1 MEQLRK
7 IFNNPVLRKRIR
19 WTLTLLA
26 LYRLLVFIPVPFA
39 DIDVLVNFTNL
50 KNSSLS
56 YFALLLWWTLDQFS
70 ILAVWLAPYIN
81 ASIIM
86 QLLNGVIPSLEAM
99 QEEGEQGQK
108 KIAQIT
114 RWITFPL
121 AFLQGIGI
129 TYFIN
134 YYLGGN
140 AISLSFGTIALVALT
155 MAFGTMLLVWI
166 GDLIT
171 EHGIWNGT
179 SMIIFASIVSG
190 ISSSLYSS
198 IWSATNPLSI
208 TLFILVFVALLV
220 ILCIFLIK
228 TLKEIPVIYAR
239 QGKVQ
244 QTSTLPFPL
253 NPVGMVPI
261 IFSIAFV
268 SFPYLITQLIAKF
281 GGSTQGLKNT
291 ADRIEANFNIYSQNP
306 TRLTIG
312 VYFLLVV
319 FFTFFYAMVQ
329 FNPEKIADNIQ
340 KRWGYIPSIRPGKE
354 TVQYI
359 SKIIW
364 HLCFW
369 GGLGLWVLAC
379 YSYLLNRIPLLQ
391 NLFQWFGTIPVIVTG
406 SGIII
411 IVWVVQDIMNKVK
424 SEQYMNEL
432 E

>member
-7 IFNNPVLRKRIR
+7 IFTNPVLRRRIR
-19 WTLTLLA
+19 WTFGLLA

-56 YFALLLWWTLDQFS
+56 YFALLLWWTLDKFS
-70 ILAVWLAPYIN
+70 LLAVWLAPYIN

-99 QEEGEQGQK
+99 QEEWEQGQK
-108 KIAQIT
+108 RIGQIT
-114 RWITFPL
+114 RRLTFPL

-140 AISLSFGTIALVALT
+140 AISLSFGTIALVALV
-155 MAFGTMLLVWI
+155 MAFGSMLLVWI

-171 EHGIWNGT
+171 EHGIGNGT

-198 IWSATNPLSI
+198 IWSADNRLSI
-208 TLFILVFVALLV
+208 TLFILIFIIILV
-220 ILCIFLIK
+220 VLSIFLIK

-281 GGSTQGLKNT
+281 GGSTQWLKNA
-291 ADRIEANFNIYSQNP
+291 ADRIESNFNIYNENP

-369 GGLGLWVLAC
+369 WGIGLWILAS

-391 NLFQWFGTIPVIVTG
+391 NLFQWFGTIPVIVTW

-411 IVWVVQDIMNKVK
+411 IVWVVQDIMNKIK